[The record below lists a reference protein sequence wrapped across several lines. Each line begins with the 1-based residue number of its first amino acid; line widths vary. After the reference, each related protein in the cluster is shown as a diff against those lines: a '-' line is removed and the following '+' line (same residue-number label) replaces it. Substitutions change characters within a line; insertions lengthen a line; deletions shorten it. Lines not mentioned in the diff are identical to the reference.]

1 MASKATKKPAKA
13 KKAAKPRKPNKGGRP
28 SKYTPK
34 LVEDICARLA
44 KGEPLA
50 QICRDEGMPHPST
63 VRDWMDAK
71 PDVSRA
77 IARAREDGE
86 DWIAAE
92 CLAIADTPLEG
103 EETKLD
109 ESGKVV
115 ETKRGDMLQ
124 HRKLQIETRL
134 KLLAKW
140 NPRKWGEKVAV
151 GGAADLPPIKSE
163 RELTDAELA
172 AIASRGDG

>member
-13 KKAAKPRKPNKGGRP
+13 KSPRKPGKPNKGGRP

-50 QICRDEGMPHPST
+50 VICRDEGMPHPST

-71 PDVSRA
+71 PDVSRL

-92 CLAIADTPLEG
+92 CLAIAEDGSQDYVLAKTGPILDTEHVSRS
-103 EETKLD
+103 KL
-109 ESGKVV
+109 
-115 ETKRGDMLQ
+115 R
-124 HRKLQIETRL
+124 IETRL

-172 AIASRGDG
+172 AIAGRGDG